1 MSPYAIGGKMGWI
14 VRLDEKGRIV
24 IPQEVRIKLNL
35 EIGTILRVSV
45 EDASV
50 VLEKVESG
58 EAPSSISSSSST
70 NLTELGKFLKA

>member
-1 MSPYAIGGKMGWI
+1 MGWI